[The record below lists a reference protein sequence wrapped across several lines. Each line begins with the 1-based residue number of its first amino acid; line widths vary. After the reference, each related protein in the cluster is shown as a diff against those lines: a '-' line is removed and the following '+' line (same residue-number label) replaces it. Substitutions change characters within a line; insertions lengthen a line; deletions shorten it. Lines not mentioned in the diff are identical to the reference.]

1 MTLGHSD
8 RRAVSDVVAFVL
20 TFAIIISGV
29 GIVSVGGFDRLTEF
43 TNEQEVDNSERAME
57 AAAATVDTL
66 HRNSDT
72 YREFDLTLS
81 GGTVV
86 VNQTS
91 LTIKSDGPN
100 DLNLSE
106 LGADKNEDEATIRI
120 NALEH
125 RFDLSDKDTAIAYEG
140 GGVFRTETTRPGYE
154 PSFSFDGDTAIISL
168 VNLTTDNTIGRANEF
183 ERDIVVQPTGIPEGS
198 PASADNQLTC
208 FSARLEDQQ
217 RIYET
222 DDVSALE
229 IDASGTAY
237 PGLWE
242 FYFEN
247 RDDGN
252 WDVDGSAY
260 ELDGTLDSVLLR
272 VSTIELSKR
281 QSDCGAV
288 ILSN

>member
-1 MTLGHSD
+1 
-8 RRAVSDVVAFVL
+8 VSDVVAFVL

-29 GIVSVGGFDRLTEF
+29 GIVSLGGFDRLTEF
-43 TNEQEVDNSERAME
+43 TDEQEVDNSERALE

-86 VNQTS
+86 LNQTN
-91 LTIKSDGPN
+91 LTIRSDGSD
-100 DLNLSE
+100 DLNLSKF
-106 LGADKNEDEATIRI
+106 GADSNKDEATIAV

-125 RFDLSDKDTAIAYEG
+125 RFDLSDRNPAVAYEG
-140 GGVFRTETTRPGYE
+140 GGVFRTSSSRPGYE
-154 PSFSFDGDTAIISL
+154 PSFRFDGDTAIISI
-168 VNLTTDNTIGRANEF
+168 VNLTTGSSIVRASSFRN
-183 ERDIVVQPTGIPEGS
+183 DVVIRPTGIPNGA
-198 PASADNQLTC
+198 PVSADNQLTC
-208 FSARLEDQQ
+208 FSARLEGQQ
-217 RIYET
+217 RLYET

-247 RDDGN
+247 RDDEQWERN
-252 WDVDGSAY
+252 GSTY
-260 ELDGTLDSVLLR
+260 ELDGTLDSVLVR
-272 VSTIELSKR
+272 VSTVELSKR
-281 QSDCGAV
+281 QSDCGTV
-288 ILSN
+288 VLPD